1 MALLEIEGL
10 TVEFGSV
17 AAPLTAVDDVDLTID
32 AGEIVGCVGESG
44 SGKSVTAL
52 ALMGLVDFPGR
63 VRARR
68 MVFAGRE
75 LLSLSAAERRAL
87 TGKDIA
93 MIFQD
98 PLASLNPCF
107 TVAFQLTETL
117 RMHGTP
123 RSAEAPDRAARGRW
137 SCCSRSTSPIRAA
150 RLGAF
155 PHQFSGG
162 MAQRVMIAMAIAC
175 NPRLLIADEPTTA
188 LDVTV
193 QAQVL
198 DLLLRLQQERGMALL
213 LITHDLGRRRR
224 DRAARRR
231 HVRRRTGRDGTGAGD
246 LRHPA
251 ASVHARRCSTHCP
264 STTSIAR
271 GCRRFPASCPARTT
285 VRPDACCRRAALLR
299 CRVAAVEPA
308 AARRAAGTQGA
319 LPFSRSMPP
328 DGRPRLGR
336 RGSRQR
342 APWPTSHERVAP
354 LLEVRS
360 ADSPLR
366 RLARRC
372 FAHKAIVRAL
382 DGVSFS
388 LRDGETL
395 AVVGESGC
403 GKSTLARQ
411 VTMIER
417 RRRAL
422 SARRRATSRTPTRRC
437 KRLRPR
443 CRWCSRI
450 RTRRSIRARRSGT
463 LLEEP
468 LAINAGTRRPRAR
481 AAARAMMAQGRI
493 APRALSPLSAHVLR
507 RPAAADRGGARAD
520 ARIRGWSSP
529 TSRSRRS
536 TCRSRPRC

>member
-68 MVFAGRE
+68 MEFAGRE

-123 RSAEAPDRAARGRW
+123 EERGSARLRRARALQLLQQVAIPD
-137 SCCSRSTSPIRAA
+137 PAA

-155 PHQFSGG
+155 PHQLSGG

-213 LITHDLGRRRR
+213 LITHDLAVVAETAQRVIVMYAGEQ
-224 DRAARRR
+224 
-231 HVRRRTGRDGTGAGD
+231 VETGPVPEIFDTPQ
-246 LRHPA
+246 HPY
-251 ASVHARRCSTHCP
+251 TK
-264 STTSIAR
+264 
-271 GCRRFPASCPARTT
+271 
-285 VRPDACCRRAALLR
+285 ALLDALPEHNLDRTRLKAIPGVVPGQYDRPAGCLLSPRCDFALAR
-299 CRVAAVEPA
+299 CRVDRPPLAGPTGRKVRCHFPLD
-308 AARRAAGTQGA
+308 AAG
-319 LPFSRSMPP
+319 
-328 DGRPRLGR
+328 RPTDWHL
-336 RGSRQR
+336 
-342 APWPTSHERVAP
+342 
-354 LLEVRS
+354 
-360 ADSPLR
+360 
-366 RLARRC
+366 
-372 FAHKAIVRAL
+372 
-382 DGVSFS
+382 
-388 LRDGETL
+388 
-395 AVVGESGC
+395 
-403 GKSTLARQ
+403 
-411 VTMIER
+411 
-417 RRRAL
+417 
-422 SARRRATSRTPTRRC
+422 
-437 KRLRPR
+437 
-443 CRWCSRI
+443 
-450 RTRRSIRARRSGT
+450 
-463 LLEEP
+463 
-468 LAINAGTRRPRAR
+468 
-481 AAARAMMAQGRI
+481 
-493 APRALSPLSAHVLR
+493 
-507 RPAAADRGGARAD
+507 
-520 ARIRGWSSP
+520 
-529 TSRSRRS
+529 
-536 TCRSRPRC
+536 